1 MPMNQRAESRGS
13 AHRKRIRAQLG
24 ERLREIRKARRL
36 TLQEAAMRTGL
47 APSTLSKIENGQM
60 SPTYDNIVRIAE
72 GFGIDVEALFSGG
85 TQQVALGRQ
94 TVTRSGEGKLYA
106 TEQYDYE
113 MLCSSLSHKKI
124 IPIVATI
131 KCHDIMKFGDWPR
144 HNGEEFV
151 FVLSGEVVVF
161 LEHYEPV
168 VLRQGDSMY
177 FDSTMAHACV
187 SNSPNHA
194 TIVWVCSQSPDL

>member
-1 MPMNQRAESRGS
+1 MAFDEQTESRKPV
-13 AHRKRIRAQLG
+13 HLQRTRAQLG

-36 TLQEAAMRTGL
+36 TLQEAALQTGL

-72 GFGIDVEALFSGG
+72 GFGIDVEELFSRSA
-85 TQQVALGRQ
+85 QQVALGRR

-113 MLCSSLSHKKI
+113 LLCPSLSHKKI
-124 IPIVATI
+124 IPIQATI
-131 KCHDIMKFGDWPR
+131 KCHDILKFGDWPR
-144 HNGEEFV
+144 HNGEEFI
-151 FVLSGEVVVF
+151 FVLTGEVVVY
-161 LEHYEPV
+161 LEHYEAV
-168 VLRQGDSMY
+168 VLKRGDSMY

-187 SNSPNHA
+187 SNGPEDA